1 MATPKRKVSHARTS
15 QRKAH
20 WLGALS
26 APETM
31 TCTNCGEVMLLHHAC
46 PSCGY
51 YRKRQVVKVKSA
63 SSSDEAA
70 S

>member
-15 QRKAH
+15 QRKAN

-26 APETM
+26 GPVNMACPK
-31 TCTNCGEVMLLHHAC
+31 CGEVTLKHHAC

-51 YRKRQVVKVKSA
+51 YRGHLAVKAKA
-63 SSSDEAA
+63 EAA
-70 S
+70 E

>member
-1 MATPKRKVSHARTS
+1 MATPKRKVSHARTA
-15 QRKAH
+15 QRKAN

-31 TCTNCGEVMLLHHAC
+31 SCPKCGEVTLAHHAC
-46 PSCGY
+46 MSCGY
-51 YRKRQVVKVKSA
+51 YRGRQVVKIKTE
-63 SSSDEAA
+63 EAA

>member
-1 MATPKRKVSHARTS
+1 MATPKRKTSHARTS
-15 QRKAH
+15 QRKAN

-26 APETM
+26 APVTIN
-31 TCTNCGEVMLLHHAC
+31 CPHCGEVTLAHHAC

-51 YRKRQVVKVKSA
+51 YRGRQVVKVKTE
-63 SSSDEAA
+63 EAA

>member
-15 QRKAH
+15 QRKAN

-26 APETM
+26 APVTM
-31 TCTNCGEVMLLHHAC
+31 KCEHCGEVMLAHHAC

-51 YRKRQVVKVKSA
+51 YRKRQVVKMKTE
-63 SSSDEAA
+63 EAEA
-70 S
+70 

>member
-15 QRKAH
+15 QRKAN

-26 APETM
+26 EPVTM
-31 TCTNCGEVMLLHHAC
+31 ACPKCGEVTLAHHAC

-51 YRKRQVVKVKSA
+51 YKGHQVVKVKE
-63 SSSDEAA
+63 EAA
-70 S
+70 G

>member
-31 TCTNCGEVMLLHHAC
+31 TCPHCGEVTLVHHAC

-51 YRKRQVVKVKSA
+51 YRDRQVVKVKA
-63 SSSDEAA
+63 DEAA